1 MGKEKK
7 MKRIISVF
15 LFIVCFMGMIPAGHA
30 EEAPPKVTA
39 IYCAVQ
45 RQIVTNAEGEK
56 ELADTIIYLFDDG
69 TYRQYFVHNG
79 TMEIYSIGEVIKNG
93 NPEDLSDPVIVTF
106 HAQKM
111 WKNQDEYMDVDMSY
125 DVNLSE
131 KGEFC
136 LYPVGS
142 EEGLVLDSVFMQAE
156 KQKLVLKDGAER
168 YLSTIWLYY
177 DNGSF
182 QQYALMPEAREKL
195 LFSTGDY
202 VINGDFATP
211 KSVLTLHRTQK
222 YADGIGLSEYD
233 SLHDYSIGELGFI
246 RVYPLT

>member
-69 TYRQYFVHNG
+69 TY
-79 TMEIYSIGEVIKNG
+79 G

-111 WKNQDEYMDVDMSY
+111 WKDQDEYMDVDMSY